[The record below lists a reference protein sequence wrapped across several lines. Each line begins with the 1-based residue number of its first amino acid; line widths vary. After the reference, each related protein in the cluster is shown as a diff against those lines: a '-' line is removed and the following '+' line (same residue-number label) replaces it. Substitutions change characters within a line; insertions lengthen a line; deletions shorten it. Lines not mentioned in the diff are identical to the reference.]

1 MFYKDNKVKDLG
13 RIHGFQDKQG
23 ALAFF
28 SIGLGVL
35 VISVGYAAYSFLVLF
50 LNLIF
55 ILYWGI
61 VDL

>member
-1 MFYKDNKVKDLG
+1 MKQLG
-13 RIHGFQDKQG
+13 RIRGFQDKQS

-35 VISVGYAAYSFLVLF
+35 IISVDYAAYSFLVLF
-50 LNLIF
+50 LHLIF
-55 ILYWGI
+55 ILYWGL